1 MKIPYLRNWQTKE
14 NVFVKKRKKIFK
26 LVKGHFPFSPYSSQP
41 LA

>member
-14 NVFVKKRKKIFK
+14 NVFVKKRKKIFN